1 MIYPNKPLYLLS
13 LLGYIYYLTYY
24 TLTTKDNINHFSFPF
39 CNFFIK
45 KSAKRMPFIKMV
57 LLTLISIINNVCM
70 DTGSISRKGSTKI
83 NYTSILTQDMEY
95 VKRIYTRY
103 SVYDWI

>member
-1 MIYPNKPLYLLS
+1 
-13 LLGYIYYLTYY
+13 
-24 TLTTKDNINHFSFPF
+24 
-39 CNFFIK
+39 
-45 KSAKRMPFIKMV
+45 MPFIKMV
-57 LLTLISIINNVCM
+57 LLTLISIINSVCM

>member
-1 MIYPNKPLYLLS
+1 
-13 LLGYIYYLTYY
+13 
-24 TLTTKDNINHFSFPF
+24 
-39 CNFFIK
+39 
-45 KSAKRMPFIKMV
+45 MPFLKMV

-95 VKRIYTRY
+95 VK
-103 SVYDWI
+103 

>member
-1 MIYPNKPLYLLS
+1 
-13 LLGYIYYLTYY
+13 
-24 TLTTKDNINHFSFPF
+24 
-39 CNFFIK
+39 
-45 KSAKRMPFIKMV
+45 MPFIKMV

-95 VKRIYTRY
+95 VKRIYTIVFMIGYEYRIWY
-103 SVYDWI
+103 PEARQAPCLRNYPSS